1 MNDWYKIKIGG
12 KYVNWASVVASGI
25 LFIGVEL
32 WRRKYIKRKI
42 KEDVKKEI
50 SQIELPD
57 NKPIDKRQL
66 INEILDRI

>member
-25 LFIGVEL
+25 LFIGLEL